1 MMSKIIKKFVKSSQ
15 TPLII
20 IAPLTY
26 AHSKTCPRKNDC
38 HCWKIL
44 KLQIIFITCS
54 QIQYI
59 WDHLKLTECI
69 KSTNFK
75 NYCFLNL
82 RCYITAK
89 QYVIIRLGSMCL
101 VFRKFELYHAPKC
114 YAYKNHVLE
123 Y

>member
-38 HCWKIL
+38 HCEKIL
-44 KLQIIFITCS
+44 KLQIIIITCS
-54 QIQYI
+54 KIQYV
-59 WDHLKLTECI
+59 WDHSQFTECI
-69 KSTNFK
+69 KSNSLK
-75 NYCFLNL
+75 NYSFLKL
-82 RCYITAK
+82 RCCITAK
-89 QYVIIRLGSMCL
+89 QYVIIRLGSMWL
-101 VFRKFELYHAPKC
+101 VFRKFELYHAFKC
-114 YAYKNHVLE
+114 HAYKNHVFE